1 MEPSSE
7 STIDR
12 DFFLM
17 TGKKEEEGFKP
28 VYEGYFSK
36 IHWKRDP
43 SMNIKGKNFVKYFF
57 SFLISFDQQWFLAEP
72 D

>member
-1 MEPSSE
+1 LVDPSSE

-17 TGKKEEEGFKP
+17 SGSSPDESFKP

-36 IHWKRDP
+36 IHWKHEAQ
-43 SMNIKGKNFVKYFF
+43 MITKGN
-57 SFLISFDQQWFLAEP
+57 
-72 D
+72 